1 LLSTCLAKFKE
12 KDEST
17 EPTPTPSTE
26 NNLSLLCNDENDVDK
41 LDKGTLN
48 EKVEIISEI
57 NFYFTMKIKFNEH
70 SNLLNFIRI
79 INYHSKV
86 KQIIEIV
93 ILNYSIF
100 CSI

>member
-1 LLSTCLAKFKE
+1 MAKFKE

-17 EPTPTPSTE
+17 EPMPTPSTE
-26 NNLSLLCNDENDVDK
+26 NNLSLLCNVENDVDK
-41 LDKGTLN
+41 LEKGTVN
-48 EKVEIISEI
+48 EKVEIISKI
-57 NFYFTMKIKFNEH
+57 NFYFTMRIKVNEQ

-86 KQIIEIV
+86 KQIMEIV
-93 ILNYSIF
+93 ILNYSTF